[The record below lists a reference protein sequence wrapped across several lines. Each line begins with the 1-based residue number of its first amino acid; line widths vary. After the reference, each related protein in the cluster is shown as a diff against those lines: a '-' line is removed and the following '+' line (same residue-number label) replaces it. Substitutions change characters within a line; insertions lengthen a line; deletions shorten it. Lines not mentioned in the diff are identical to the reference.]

1 MRSNQ
6 ATDKISRLLKKREL
20 LAFYILCKGG
30 EREYNLGKALDIIM
44 KELILSR
51 KVAWNVLRRLI
62 RLGLLRRINNV
73 YVKCIDFSYY
83 FDALLRSYREGRVR
97 RMGTV

>member
-20 LAFYILCKGG
+20 LAFYILCKDG
-30 EREYNLGKALDIIM
+30 EREYNIGEVLDIIM
-44 KELILSR
+44 NELILSR

-73 YVKCIDFSYY
+73 YVKCIDFSHY
-83 FDALLRSYREGRVR
+83 FDSLLRSYKEGRVR
-97 RMGTV
+97 RIGTV